1 MGRKQSFWKNKN
13 YICKLKNSVKKVG
26 SLTSQ
31 CENDTG
37 FIMYYIIQN
46 FVLGKTVYPTVDIPL
61 LRKQVAVQLTL
72 DKYIEFTPIYEPIE
86 D

>member
-1 MGRKQSFWKNKN
+1 
-13 YICKLKNSVKKVG
+13 
-26 SLTSQ
+26 
-31 CENDTG
+31 
-37 FIMYYIIQN
+37 MYYIIQN